1 MSEASPMRQIVLP
14 GNQGGKETCVL
25 DARTS
30 HYLVS
35 VRRMRAGDTFDAMD
49 ETGTRFRCT
58 LLSDEPRGAKVS
70 LAAQAPSD
78 SMARDVQ
85 ALHEEKWP
93 QIALVQALPKGQKF
107 DLIIRQAV
115 ELGVELIIPVITQYC
130 VGTEPPDRAA
140 SKLERRRRIIR
151 EALQQSGSLI
161 KTDIVAAE
169 RLETLDAQLNAKGFD
184 KERAVR
190 ILFHEAEQEAS
201 KPLHAIL
208 STEKNRI
215 VVAIGPEGGL
225 SEDDCAA
232 FTKMGFVLHHA
243 AGPILRVETAA
254 IFAISVV
261 RTLSI
266 ERAIWKA

>member
-1 MSEASPMRQIVLP
+1 MSGGLSMRQIVLP
-14 GNQGGKETCVL
+14 GNQVGKETCVL

-30 HYLVS
+30 HYLIS
-35 VRRMRAGDTFDAMD
+35 VRRMRIGDTFDAMD
-49 ETGTRFRCT
+49 ETGARFRCT
-58 LLSDEPRGAKVS
+58 LLSDEPREAKVA

-78 SMARDVQ
+78 SMTRNVQ
-85 ALHEEKWP
+85 ALHEEMQP
-93 QIALVQALPKGQKF
+93 RIALVQALPKGQKF

-115 ELGVELIIPVITQYC
+115 ELGVELIIPVMTQYC
-130 VGTEPPDRAA
+130 VGMEPPERAA

-169 RLETLDAQLNAKGFD
+169 RLETLDTQLNAKGFD
-184 KERAVR
+184 KEHAVR
-190 ILFHEAEQEAS
+190 ILFHEAEKGSSQ
-201 KPLHAIL
+201 PLHAIL
-208 STEKNRI
+208 STEKHRI

-225 SEDDCAA
+225 SEDDCTA

-261 RTLSI
+261 RTLSL

>member
-1 MSEASPMRQIVLP
+1 MRQIVLP

-85 ALHEEKWP
+85 ALHKEKWP

-115 ELGVELIIPVITQYC
+115 ELGVELIVPVITQYC
-130 VGTEPPDRAA
+130 VGMEPPDRAA

-151 EALQQSGSLI
+151 EALQQSGSLV

-169 RLETLDAQLNAKGFD
+169 RLETLDSQLNAKGFG

-201 KPLHAIL
+201 KPLHALL

-232 FTKMGFVLHHA
+232 FTQMGFVLHHA

-266 ERAIWKA
+266 EKAIWKA